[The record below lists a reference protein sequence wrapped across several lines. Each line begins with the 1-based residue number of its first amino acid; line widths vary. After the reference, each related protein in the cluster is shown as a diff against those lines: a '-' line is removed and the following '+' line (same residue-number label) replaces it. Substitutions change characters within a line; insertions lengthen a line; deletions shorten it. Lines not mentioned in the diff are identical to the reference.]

1 MSALTPGA
9 AQPLTTPA
17 TQPAAAATP
26 AQPAPPAPA
35 ATAAQLL
42 PQVAAVYRRGVD
54 GTHRVVVTLTPD
66 EIGPVRLTVQLHHG
80 QLDLALAGSS
90 EAGRDALRAALPDL
104 RRVLED
110 AGVTTGRLDVR
121 SDLPGSGGQP
131 SWAGASGFS
140 DGRSDTSGRSSA
152 PAWGSLGRQAQ
163 SEDSLVQG
171 PSGRW
176 SGGGR
181 SLDLHV

>member
-1 MSALTPGA
+1 M
-9 AQPLTTPA
+9 Q
-17 TQPAAAATP
+17 AAAAP
-26 AQPAPPAPA
+26 AQPALPTPA
-35 ATAAQLL
+35 ATATQLL

-80 QLDLALAGSS
+80 QVDLALAGSS

-121 SDLPGSGGQP
+121 SDLAGSGNQP
-131 SWAGASGFS
+131 SWAGPAHS
-140 DGRSDTSGRSSA
+140 DGRSESQGRPGSA
-152 PAWGSLGRQAQ
+152 AWAPPGRRAQA
-163 SEDSLVQG
+163 EDSLVQ
-171 PSGRW
+171 PSSGRW
-176 SGGGR
+176 SRGGR